1 MRTVCCC
8 LLILYGSFPFLLACS
23 AKGKPV
29 AWPQKTAPIYPQP
42 RPHDCKMVMLTKPPA
57 ESYETFAQIW
67 AYGNGQDELPRM
79 QHLIR
84 FEACQIGA
92 HAVILLPAQDVDHV
106 NTFNAY
112 PDWAARMRGSE
123 RPGAGSKQS
132 RTSIR
137 YNLSQVGFALIYK
150 NDKQKNTDNAQ
161 NNAVH

>member
-84 FEACQIGA
+84 FEVCQMLHPRLRLAESHAKKRNEAESHGA
-92 HAVILLPAQDVDHV
+92 AEVRDEAVCQRLLKMSMSLFHGHS
-106 NTFNAY
+106 TCE
-112 PDWAARMRGSE
+112 ARD
-123 RPGAGSKQS
+123 AG
-132 RTSIR
+132 
-137 YNLSQVGFALIYK
+137 VG
-150 NDKQKNTDNAQ
+150 
-161 NNAVH
+161 